1 MLIVYVAF
9 TFLVAGFVKGVIGM
23 GLPTVAVGMLG
34 VVMAP
39 TEAAAVMVVPSLVTN
54 AWQALAG
61 DYLRRALKRF
71 GALFLALCAGTWLVA
86 WLAPAVDRN
95 VATAA
100 LGAILIAYVLVGR
113 YGPQFTIAAPLER
126 RLTPWIGLATGA
138 ITAVTGV
145 FVMPAVPYLQRL
157 GLGKDELV
165 QALGLTFLVATIA
178 LGLSLP
184 ATLMRLLSEGLP
196 MLLGALVAALAG
208 MWVGQAVRRWIS
220 PAVFRAC
227 FFWGLLGLGVHLTV
241 RGLWH

>member
-1 MLIVYVAF
+1 MLLAYVAF

-54 AWQALAG
+54 TWQALAG
-61 DYLRRALKRF
+61 DYLWRGLRRF
-71 GALFLALCAGTWLVA
+71 GALFVALCAGTWLVA
-86 WLAPAVDRN
+86 WLAPAVDRS

-100 LGAILIAYVLVGR
+100 LGLILIAYVLVGR
-113 YGPQFTIAAPLER
+113 YGPQFTVAPVLER

-138 ITAVTGV
+138 LTAVTGV

-157 GLGKDELV
+157 GLDKDELV

-184 ATLMRLLSEGLP
+184 ATLMRLFSDGQTT
-196 MLLGALVAALAG
+196 LLGALAAALAG
-208 MWVGQAVRRWIS
+208 MWVGQAVRRWVS

-227 FFWGLLGLGVHLTV
+227 FFWGLLALGLHLAV
-241 RGLWH
+241 RSLWH

>member
-1 MLIVYVAF
+1 MLVFVAV

-39 TEAAAVMVVPSLVTN
+39 TEAAALMVIPSLFTN
-54 AWQALAG
+54 TWQALVGPFLTAA
-61 DYLRRALKRF
+61 LRRF
-71 GALFLALCAGTWLVA
+71 GTMFLAICIGTWLVA
-86 WLAPAVDRN
+86 WLAPQVDRD

-100 LGAILIAYVLVGR
+100 LGAILVAYVLVGR
-113 YGPQFTIAAPLER
+113 YGPQFDVPVSQQR
-126 RLTPWIGLATGA
+126 WWSPWMGLATGA
-138 ITAVTGV
+138 LTAVTGV

-157 GLGKDELV
+157 ALGKDELV
-165 QALGLTFLVATIA
+165 QALGLTFLIATIA

-184 ATLMRLLSEGLP
+184 ATMVRMMEGGGRLPLV
-196 MLLGALVAALAG
+196 ALIAALAG
-208 MWVGQAVRRWIS
+208 MWLGQLVRRWIS

-227 FFWGLLGLGVHLTV
+227 FFWGLLALGIHLTV